1 MKAIKIDRKKC
12 LQEEQNKGHNRWH
25 PDIPPIL
32 EVEPGEEIA
41 LDVRDALDGQILPEL
56 TPAELLYID
65 TNVVHP
71 LTGPIYI
78 NGANPGD
85 LLEIEYL
92 EITPQPH
99 GFTLF
104 RPGSGFLGDL
114 FKESYIAHWNIEGGS
129 ATSPQLPGVRIP
141 DGSFMGTAGVA
152 PSHKQLKEWTYR
164 ERLLVD
170 QGNSIAL
177 PSPTGAIPKREPIGS
192 EGLRTVPPRENCG
205 NVDIKQ
211 LTKGSKLFIPVNVP
225 GALYSV
231 GDGHFAQGD
240 SECCLT
246 AIEVGTTIRI
256 KFQLHK
262 ELASGRQV
270 RFPMFTHRDY
280 FNSTEWLAPKRFT
293 ATMGMPI
300 HVDGTNENG
309 NLNLA
314 ARNALLEMLYLLHE
328 RGWTLEQAYIICS
341 VAVDLKI
348 SNIVNMP
355 NVIVSAFLSEN
366 IFE

>member
-1 MKAIKIDRKKC
+1 
-12 LQEEQNKGHNRWH
+12 
-25 PDIPPIL
+25 
-32 EVEPGEEIA
+32 
-41 LDVRDALDGQILPEL
+41 
-56 TPAELLYID
+56 
-65 TNVVHP
+65 VHP
-71 LTGPIYI
+71 LTGPIYVK
-78 NGANPGD
+78 GASPGD
-85 LLEIEYL
+85 LLEVEYL
-92 EITPQPH
+92 EITSQPN

-114 FKESYIAHWNIEGGS
+114 FKEPYIAHWNIEGES

-141 DGSFMGTAGVA
+141 DSSFMGTAGVA
-152 PSHKQLKEWTYR
+152 PSHNQIKQWTYR
-164 ERLLVD
+164 ERLLAD
-170 QGNSIAL
+170 QGNPIAL
-177 PSPTGAIPKREPIGS
+177 PNPKEAIPKIESIAT

-205 NVDIKQ
+205 NVDVKQ

-246 AIEVGTTIRI
+246 AIEVGATTRI

-262 ELASGRQV
+262 EVASERQI
-270 RFPMFTHRDY
+270 RFPMFTHREY
-280 FNSTEWLAPKRFT
+280 FDSIDWLAPKRFT
-293 ATMGMPI
+293 ATTGMPI

-314 ARNALLEMLYLLHE
+314 ARNALLEMLNLLQK
-328 RGWTLEQAYIICS
+328 RGWTIEQAYIICS

-355 NVIVSAFLSEN
+355 NVVVSAFLSED